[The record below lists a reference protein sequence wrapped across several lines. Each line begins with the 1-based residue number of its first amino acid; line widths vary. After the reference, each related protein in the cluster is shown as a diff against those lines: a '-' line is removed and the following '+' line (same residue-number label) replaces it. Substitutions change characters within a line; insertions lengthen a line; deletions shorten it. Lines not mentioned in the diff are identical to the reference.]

1 MCRWFHGIMQGRL
14 QPRFDFRN
22 VTTGKISLLQRQLRK
37 RLTVNP
43 YIAAFLNITD
53 ITRQEKNLI
62 AVRTWWC

>member
-22 VTTGKISLLQRQLRK
+22 GKISLLQRQLRK

-43 YIAAFLNITD
+43 YSAAFLNITD
-53 ITRQEKNLI
+53 ITRQEKSLL
-62 AVRTWWC
+62 AVRTWRC